1 MKKYESIVLKIG
13 LFILPMV
20 IVMLFIPFGRTFD
33 QQAKPVVRLSALK
46 SEHDMEIVVENV
58 TDLYAASVDLF
69 YDTEKIVVE
78 KLEIG
83 DLFVNCEKPWM
94 EVVNSIDA
102 DQGIANFAVS
112 LLGEVDAIKGTGV
125 LVKIYYRILDDEMPR
140 VKFLDYIM
148 EGFSYDQEF
157 GIRPKLVND
166 EIEYIPYR
174 SKVQINN

>member
-69 YDTEKIVVE
+69 
-78 KLEIG
+78 
-83 DLFVNCEKPWM
+83 
-94 EVVNSIDA
+94 
-102 DQGIANFAVS
+102 
-112 LLGEVDAIKGTGV
+112 
-125 LVKIYYRILDDEMPR
+125 
-140 VKFLDYIM
+140 
-148 EGFSYDQEF
+148 
-157 GIRPKLVND
+157 
-166 EIEYIPYR
+166 
-174 SKVQINN
+174 